1 MRLVHRLRKGRH
13 WLVLLLGGVVIAL
26 FPWTAYVGVSL
37 PSEHVT
43 HHWDLAWAGFDAFEA
58 VALGA
63 TLLALVRRS
72 PRLPVVAA
80 TAGTALLCDAWFD
93 LITAEP
99 GRELRWALVGALA
112 AELPLAAL
120 CFWLSLDAIRGL
132 STGAVASATGLP
144 PTAPP
149 APPEGDPAA
158 ARTPGSEA
166 PTGGRTSR

>member
-13 WLVLLLGGVVIAL
+13 WLLLLLGAVVIAL

-43 HHWDLAWAGFDAFEA
+43 HHWDLAWAGFDSFEA

-63 TLLALVRRS
+63 TLLAVVRRS
-72 PRLPVVAA
+72 PHLAVVAA

-120 CFWLSLDAIRGL
+120 CFWVSLDAIHGI
-132 STGAVASATGLP
+132 STGPLASATGLP
-144 PTAPP
+144 PTEPP
-149 APPEGDPAA
+149 VRLEVDPAA

-166 PTGGRTSR
+166 PTVERTSR

>member
-1 MRLVHRLRKGRH
+1 MGT
-13 WLVLLLGGVVIAL
+13 VVIAL

-58 VALGA
+58 VALGG
-63 TLLALVRRS
+63 TLLALMRRS
-72 PRLPVVAA
+72 PRLAVVAA

-99 GRELRWALVGALA
+99 GREFRWALVGALA

-120 CFWLSLDAIRGL
+120 CFWVSLDAIRGL
-132 STGAVASATGLP
+132 ATGGGVSAAGP
-144 PTAPP
+144 RPTAQPTR
-149 APPEGDPAA
+149 PEGGPAA
-158 ARTPGSEA
+158 ARTRGSEA
-166 PTGGRTSR
+166 PTVERTSR

>member
-13 WLVLLLGGVVIAL
+13 WLLLVLGGVVIAL
-26 FPWTAYVGVSL
+26 FPWTAYVGVTL

-63 TLLALVRRS
+63 TLLALVRQS
-72 PRLPVVAA
+72 PLLPVVAA

-112 AELPLAAL
+112 AELPLATL
-120 CFWLSLDAIRGL
+120 CFWSRSTRFAGSL
-132 STGAVASATGLP
+132 
-144 PTAPP
+144 P
-149 APPEGDPAA
+149 AQWLRQLAFRP
-158 ARTPGSEA
+158 
-166 PTGGRTSR
+166 

>member
-13 WLVLLLGGVVIAL
+13 WLLLLLGGVVIAL

-63 TLLALVRRS
+63 TLLALLRRS

-99 GRELRWALVGALA
+99 GRELWWALVEALA
-112 AELPLAAL
+112 AELPLAVL
-120 CFWLSLDAIRGL
+120 CFWLALDANRVL
-132 STGAVASATGLP
+132 ASGAGASAAGLP
-144 PTAPP
+144 PIEPPEPP
-149 APPEGDPAA
+149 AEAPVAS
-158 ARTPGSEA
+158 RTPGSEA
-166 PTGGRTSR
+166 PSAGRTSH